1 MKSTSIR
8 IFRTV
13 DSDAIKLLRY
23 VKKRLSWTSI
33 FCFKLQ
39 NSRSNSCSHYIQP
52 VNVIFFRI
60 WNINHCVKKC
70 LSHGLYN
77 WIPLIGLSILSNSQ
91 CVQWQCREQWKER
104 ILEVV
109 KLLLLAGNSVQCESH
124 LSNGAAML
132 FDADVVNR
140 EHCQLYPRRQ
150 ARIVSGYCGH
160 YLKLQCVGNTKDYTS
175 SLLQCSGW
183 IRRFRCSLVRSYNTT
198 INTDHS
204 N

>member
-1 MKSTSIR
+1 MKSTNNKV
-8 IFRTV
+8 FMTV
-13 DSDAIKLLRY
+13 DSNPIKLLRY
-23 VKKRLSWTSI
+23 VKNGLSWTNL
-33 FCFKLQ
+33 FCFKYQ
-39 NSRSNSCSHYIQP
+39 NARSSSFSRTYSQLRL
-52 VNVIFFRI
+52 FFSRI

-70 LSHGLYN
+70 LTHGLYN

-91 CVQWQCREQWKER
+91 RVQWQCWEQWNER

-109 KLLLLAGNSVQCESH
+109 KLLLLAGNSAQCESH

-160 YLKLQCVGNTKDYTS
+160 YLKLQCVGKHERLYIFTVTV
-175 SLLQCSGW
+175 LW
-183 IRRFRCSLVRSYNTT
+183 I
-198 INTDHS
+198 
-204 N
+204 